1 MTTVTLLGASSGA
14 VVGPTVT
21 GNNKIGVGYYFGR
34 NTISTA
40 SYALHT
46 GFNGIITIQG
56 TLVEIPTESDWVPIA
71 SSTLDCTATPL
82 VADGTTLK
90 NIKGNFTWFRAVVTN
105 YTAGAISSV
114 TISY

>member
-1 MTTVTLLGASSGA
+1 MTTVTLLGASSGS
-14 VVGPTVT
+14 VVGPNVT
-21 GNNKIGVGYYFGR
+21 SSKDLGVAYYFGR
-34 NTISTA
+34 NTIATA
-40 SYALHT
+40 TYALHT
-46 GFNGIITIQG
+46 GFDGIISIQG
-56 TLVEIPTESDWVPIA
+56 TLTEDPTEEDWVTIS